1 MSSDLNNLT
10 VICRF
15 KWVHLLSRFVEDSLG
30 RGSSARP
37 AHLQWLSLCR
47 MGQAPRSPFDEH
59 NPADARCDNACA
71 SLTNTKCSKR
81 RIVLTVLQPKKGC
94 NLSEVTWQVKD
105 ELGSKPRSVDP
116 QAQASAKFFCSQ
128 RLKSC
133 FLLRVA
139 KPARTCILC
148 ARHTSQ
154 MLHTH

>member
-1 MSSDLNNLT
+1 M
-10 VICRF
+10 
-15 KWVHLLSRFVEDSLG
+15 
-30 RGSSARP
+30 GSST
-37 AHLQWLSLCR
+37 LSLCWGQSGEGQLCKACPPAMAVSVQNGPSTQKSFRWTQPCRCPLWQR
-47 MGQAPRSPFDEH
+47 MCLAHKHQVQ
-59 NPADARCDNACA
+59 
-71 SLTNTKCSKR
+71 
-81 RIVLTVLQPKKGC
+81 IVLTVLQPKKGC

-148 ARHTSQ
+148 ARHTSNF
-154 MLHTH
+154 LACINSICLKILWGKC